1 VDISLLPLLVV
12 ALFGL
17 SFGSFAT
24 VLTMRVPRN
33 ISIITPSSRCEN
45 CAVPIP
51 RRNLIPILSYLLLR
65 GKTSCCNSTISWQY
79 PLIELA
85 TATLF
90 IVSYNVTGASL
101 KLLPVLVL
109 AILTMPLALTDIA
122 AHRLP
127 NSLTYAGFLA
137 GIFASIIIS
146 IGEQSVAPFRNSLLL
161 AFISSLCFLGL
172 NLVSRGGMGM
182 GDVKLAAMLGALL
195 GPFGSSSVLAGF
207 IFAFFLG
214 AIIGLILLVFKKAT
228 RKTLIPFGPY
238 MLLGSWLALGIGVE
252 TCKEIINVWSLKG

>member
-1 VDISLLPLLVV
+1 
-12 ALFGL
+12 
-17 SFGSFAT
+17 
-24 VLTMRVPRN
+24 
-33 ISIITPSSRCEN
+33 
-45 CAVPIP
+45 
-51 RRNLIPILSYLLLR
+51 
-65 GKTSCCNSTISWQY
+65 
-79 PLIELA
+79 
-85 TATLF
+85 
-90 IVSYNVTGASL
+90 
-101 KLLPVLVL
+101 
-109 AILTMPLALTDIA
+109 MPLALTDIA
-122 AHRLP
+122 VHRLP

-137 GIFASIIIS
+137 GISASIIIS

-172 NLVSRGGMGM
+172 NLLSRGGMGM

-214 AIIGLILLVFKKAT
+214 AIIGLLLLVFKKAT